1 MPAAKVTDIDAL
13 LAAHKEKVL
22 AERKYIP
29 VKLFDQEWRI
39 SNQINNFLALRA
51 GEGDVQAFTEYL
63 INCTHPDEQA
73 EWKAALYK
81 ADVMDAD
88 GLLMVINHLMEAVA
102 NHPTKSSSGSSRSA
116 RTQAVKRKSAAT

>member
-1 MPAAKVTDIDAL
+1 MPVSKVIDIDAML
-13 LAAHKEKVL
+13 SEHRDKVM

-29 VKLFDQEWRI
+29 VKLFGREWRV

-63 INCTHPDEQA
+63 INCTHPDEQV

-102 NHPTKSSSGSSRSA
+102 KHPTKSSSGSSRSG